1 MQKKRTALL
10 GGYYYYHKPINLE
23 MIAPPLN
30 AFLDLLFVLLFA
42 GLAGGL
48 GRRLMRAQLM
58 RPQLLRPQL
67 MRPFPL
73 PPLEGAAV
81 QFALGA
87 GILSLVWL
95 VLGLLGLYHLLLAV
109 LLLILG

>member
-58 RPQLLRPQL
+58 RPQQLRPQL
-67 MRPFPL
+67 MRPQLLRPFPL

-95 VLGLLGLYHLLLAV
+95 VLGLLGLYHLLLA
-109 LLLILG
+109 